1 VGSGVAQTKVACWDG
16 EFGRPEA
23 ANTFGDGELHCY
35 AHSLVDTLDFES
47 LLNLLEHHCVLILN
61 LGRNHEGTFQSGGGI
76 VSRDGNRSGALHH
89 GCSLPINYTT
99 VCVASAGLGTK
110 RPASATCWSAGT
122 VGQKLAPDSAA
133 TRDGGFLKALFSAAS
148 RRATRSPLCS
158 LSLS

>member
-1 VGSGVAQTKVACWDG
+1 VGSGVAQTKAACWDG

-76 VSRDGNRSGALHH
+76 VSRDGHRRRALPRTTPWPFPSDAQQLHH
-89 GCSLPINYTT
+89 SLRWARVTRNQAPRISHML
-99 VCVASAGLGTK
+99 VSHAGQQGL
-110 RPASATCWSAGT
+110 
-122 VGQKLAPDSAA
+122 
-133 TRDGGFLKALFSAAS
+133 
-148 RRATRSPLCS
+148 RARS
-158 LSLS
+158 